1 MHLPTDLSSHRNTLK
16 QFKIPVNQQEF
27 DCFLLGDPRRLNQ
40 RRSSRVMQMS
50 IDRNWTF
57 CRLFSGNGRCLPP
70 EGDFRIYLIPPSLA
84 VNLSQFLLYT
94 QVATVSFRPF
104 RLKTMWSLQKF
115 ADPSHPPGDKYW
127 LLLKLK
133 KFPLAPLAFNKI
145 FLVIF
150 LYTGL
155 ILEC

>member
-27 DCFLLGDPRRLNQ
+27 DCFLLGDPWRLNQ

-70 EGDFRIYLIPPSLA
+70 EGDFRIYLIPPLTG
-84 VNLSQFLLYT
+84 SQSFTVPSYT

-104 RLKTMWSLQKF
+104 RLKTMWSLQKS

-133 KFPLAPLAFNKI
+133 KFPLASLAFTKI

-150 LYTGL
+150 FYTGWF
-155 ILEC
+155 